1 MSNEFRAIL
10 ESISEVGRNQIEE
23 IEAAANRKIGLIQSK
38 AEAEANILRNHILSN
53 QQIHLERSCAVIEQQ
68 AIMKALQLHAD
79 ARQQLISKALD
90 KARKQLSLI
99 RGQAGYKKLLKKFVQ
114 DAIQAVEPSLLKKQ
128 KIILHFDKRDE
139 ASAQEIITEMNYQ
152 VIINYD
158 IHCSGGCIAESE
170 DLLVKSLNTIESRF
184 QRSLPLIQQELSIF
198 FEKNI
203 SPS

>member
-1 MSNEFRAIL
+1 MSIEFQAIINA
-10 ESISEVGRNQIEE
+10 ISDAGRKQIEE
-23 IEAAANRKIGLIQSK
+23 IEESANNQIGLIQSK

-128 KIILHFDKRDE
+128 KIILHFDKRE
-139 ASAQEIITEMNYQ
+139 R
-152 VIINYD
+152 
-158 IHCSGGCIAESE
+158 HL
-170 DLLVKSLNTIESRF
+170 LLV
-184 QRSLPLIQQELSIF
+184 QPL
-198 FEKNI
+198 
-203 SPS
+203 